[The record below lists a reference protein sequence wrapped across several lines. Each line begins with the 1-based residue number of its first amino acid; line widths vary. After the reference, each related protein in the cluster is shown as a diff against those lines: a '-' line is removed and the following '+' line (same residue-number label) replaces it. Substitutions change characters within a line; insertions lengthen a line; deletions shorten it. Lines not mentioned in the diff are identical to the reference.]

1 VNFLATAGMVAG
13 GIGLLLV
20 GMAMMTDGL
29 KLAAGKALRNILSTW
44 TNTRARGLAA
54 GFLITGMVQSSS
66 AVTVAT
72 IGFAN
77 AGLLTLPAAL
87 WVVYGS
93 NVGTTMTGWIVA
105 LIGFKLKVEAFA
117 LPLVGLGVVLRL
129 TGEGSRRAYFG
140 QSIIGFGLLFLGIG
154 VLADTFTSL
163 GETMKLPVITEPWI
177 WSVLVYIA
185 VGMVLTTLM
194 QSSSAALVIALSA
207 AESGLIPLN
216 TAALVVIGA
225 NLGTTTTAILSVWGA
240 TPTAK
245 RVALGH
251 VIFNLLTA
259 SVAVLIITPML
270 AAVEAIRNFLAL
282 EPSPAITLALFHTV
296 FNVLGVAL
304 MWPISGRVERFLA
317 GRFQTEE
324 ELESRPRYLDKNVL
338 ALPHIAVQALV
349 REVGRIRDL
358 TAAELE
364 SVLAGRRPGRSHR
377 PQAVV
382 QSLANAIGDYAAE
395 LSRTE
400 LPTDVSR
407 MLPEL
412 LFSTQQLSA
421 VVQSLPELSELLD
434 EAAVEDPGAR
444 SALEALQVSAE
455 HFLQAL
461 AAMDANATP
470 ADLEAAWQVVE
481 TDHELLRRE
490 ALGAA
495 AVGRLSAAAMSPVLR
510 YGTLLRRLLKRTY
523 RSSIRIAS
531 VQASLVE
538 ELEEGVEP
546 TKSEPDADS
555 ELLA

>member
-1 VNFLATAGMVAG
+1 VSLVATTGSVIG

-44 TNTRARGLAA
+44 TNTRARGLGA

-77 AGLLTLPAAL
+77 AGLLTLSSAL

-105 LIGFKLKVEAFA
+105 LIGFKLNVEAFA
-117 LPLVGLGVVLRL
+117 LPLVGFGVILRL
-129 TGEGSRRAYFG
+129 AGEGSRRAYFG

-154 VLADTFTSL
+154 VLADTFTNL

-207 AESGLIPLN
+207 AESGLIPLD

-259 SVAVLIITPML
+259 SVAVLILTPML
-270 AAVEAIRNFLAL
+270 AAVEAIRSFLAL

-304 MWPISGRVERFLA
+304 MWPISGHVERFLSR
-317 GRFQTEE
+317 RFQSEE
-324 ELESRPRYLDKNVL
+324 EMQSRPRFLDKNVL

-349 REVGRIRDL
+349 REVSRIRDL
-358 TAAELE
+358 AVAEFGE
-364 SVLAGRRPGRSHR
+364 VLAGHRPGRGHQ

-382 QSLANAIGDYAAE
+382 QSLGNAIGDYAAE

-400 LPTDVSR
+400 LPTDVSH
-407 MLPEL
+407 MLPDL
-412 LFSTQQLSA
+412 LYSTQQLSA
-421 VVQSLPELSELLD
+421 VVESLPELSELSED
-434 EAAVEDPGAR
+434 AMVEDPRVR
-444 SALEALQVSAE
+444 SALVAFQASVQRLLQRLATGD
-455 HFLQAL
+455 
-461 AAMDANATP
+461 AAMTRDAT
-470 ADLEAAWQVVE
+470 EAAWQELE
-481 TDHELLRRE
+481 TLHAALRRE
-490 ALGAA
+490 ALGAST
-495 AVGRLSAAAMSPVLR
+495 VGRLSAAAMSNVLR
-510 YGTLLRRLLKRTY
+510 YGTLLRRLLKRTH
-523 RSSIRIAS
+523 RASARIAS
-531 VQASLVE
+531 VQASLAE
-538 ELEEGVEP
+538 DSDESAEP
-546 TKSEPDADS
+546 PETEPDA
-555 ELLA
+555 EPLA